1 MTDVLKVELR
11 NELGSLATRR
21 LRRDGKVPAVL
32 YGHGEENK
40 HLAIASSDVTTL
52 LRHHSKT
59 VSLAGAVTETAL
71 VSNLQYDALGIQVL
85 HMDLIRVNL
94 AEKVEI
100 TVPIHR
106 HGDAPGTHH
115 GGVLLENVHEVE
127 IRCSAGSIP
136 EFIVL
141 KVGDLQV
148 GGHKLA
154 SDLTLPEGVELL
166 TPGETVV
173 AHIEK
178 PKSADD
184 ADSAAAAEPEIIAKG
199 GEKKAEA
206 E

>member
-11 NELGSLATRR
+11 EELGSLATRR

-40 HLAIASSDVTTL
+40 HLAIASGAVTTM

-59 VSLAGAVTETAL
+59 VSLTGAVTETAL

-94 AEKVEI
+94 AEMVEI

-106 HGDAPGTHH
+106 HGDAPGTHS
-115 GGVLLENVHEVE
+115 GGMLLENVHEVQ

-136 EFIVL
+136 ESIVL
-141 KVGDLQV
+141 KVGDMQV
-148 GGHKLA
+148 GDQKLA
-154 SDLTLPEGVELL
+154 SDLTLPAGVELL
-166 TPGETVV
+166 TPPDTVV

-178 PKSADD
+178 PKKSADD
-184 ADSAAAAEPEIIAKG
+184 DAPAAEPEAITKG
-199 GEKKAEA
+199 D
-206 E
+206 